1 MGFREGGRWRQFYG
15 PTAVTDVT
23 RRSSAREFVTRG
35 RFAGHDVMDGFMGN
49 GGMLRPRDQKSS
61 PWKSRKR
68 CTFESKEKIFKCV
81 EYLESTC
88 SFLQM
93 ID

>member
-23 RRSSAREFVTRG
+23 RRSSTREFVTRG

-61 PWKSRKR
+61 PWKPRKQLNR
-68 CTFESKEKIFKCV
+68 KKKYSSALNIWNQRVRSFK
-81 EYLESTC
+81 
-88 SFLQM
+88 
-93 ID
+93 